1 MKTDLTKKDYQ
12 IPVIW
17 EIPVVV
23 ESQFVASQL
32 EDYEDN
38 SIFDD
43 DDE

>member
-1 MKTDLTKKDYQ
+1 MKTDLMKTEYEA
-12 IPVIW
+12 PVAW

-23 ESQFVASQL
+23 ECQFVASQL

-43 DDE
+43 DDD

>member
-12 IPVIW
+12 IPAIR
-17 EIPVVV
+17 EIRVVV
-23 ESQFVASQL
+23 ECQFVASQL

>member
-12 IPVIW
+12 IPAIW